1 MVYYSCKEWQNRER
15 SKIYNLWLYILL
27 LFSYQMRYS
36 SHKSPMSTLVPS
48 NHPALHA
55 IAEEI
60 TSVEFSDGTV
70 AKILK
75 DMRKALHG
83 YKVDGFTA
91 VAIAAPQIGVSKR
104 VFIIEDQ
111 SKDRDALP
119 TLIAINPQIVKFSKK
134 THEVGEGCLSIPEYY
149 GIVRRSTNVTL
160 RAYDENGHVFERG
173 AGSLLAQIIQH
184 EYDHLDGILFTD
196 RAEKVWHKDELNK
209 KRKQIKESI

>member
-1 MVYYSCKEWQNRER
+1 MAK
-15 SKIYNLWLYILL
+15 
-27 LFSYQMRYS
+27 
-36 SHKSPMSTLVPS
+36 LVPE

-60 TSVEFSDGTV
+60 SPSEFSDGTLT
-70 AKILK
+70 KIVK
-75 DMRKALHG
+75 DMRSALHS

-104 VFIIEDQ
+104 VFMIEDQ

-119 TLIAINPQIVKFSKK
+119 TIIAINPQIIKFSKK

-149 GIVRRSTNVTL
+149 GLVRRSTNVTF
-160 RAYDENGHVFERG
+160 RYQDEQGNWLQRDTGK
-173 AGSLLAQIIQH
+173 LLAQIIQH

-196 RAEKVWHKDELNK
+196 RAEKVWHKDELDKEK
-209 KRKQIKESI
+209 KRAQKESE

>member
-1 MVYYSCKEWQNRER
+1 MAK
-15 SKIYNLWLYILL
+15 
-27 LFSYQMRYS
+27 
-36 SHKSPMSTLVPS
+36 LVPE
-48 NHPALHA
+48 NHPTLHA

-60 TSVEFSDGTV
+60 TAEEFTNGTV

-75 DMRKALHG
+75 DLRSALHS

-91 VAIAAPQIGVSKR
+91 VAIAAPQIGIGKR
-104 VFIIEDQ
+104 IFIIEDQ

-119 TLIAINPQIVKFSKK
+119 SFVAINPTIVKYSKK

-149 GIVRRSTNVTL
+149 GIVKRSTNVTL
-160 RAYDENGHVFERG
+160 RAFDEHGKVYERG

-196 RAEKVWHKDELNK
+196 RAIKVWHKDELKNK
-209 KRKQIKESI
+209 EREL